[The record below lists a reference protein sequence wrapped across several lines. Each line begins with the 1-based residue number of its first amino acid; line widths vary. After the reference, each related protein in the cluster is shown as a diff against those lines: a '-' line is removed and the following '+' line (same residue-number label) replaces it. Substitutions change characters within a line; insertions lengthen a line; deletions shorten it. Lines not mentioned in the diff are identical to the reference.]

1 MKKLLAA
8 LFVSAAFAGAPSFAM
23 AQATAPAAAATP
35 TAAVDPQ
42 TTAAVKQMLDAM
54 EVRKMMTASFAEM
67 QKALPQMMRA
77 QVGAVINADTSMDAA
92 KKQEALAKVEQ
103 ILPGAVDAVAKVF
116 RDPAL
121 IDEMMAEMVPLYANN
136 YTTAEI
142 KELTRFYGTP
152 LGRKMLALTPRLSA
166 ESMAIGQRI
175 VTPRLNN
182 LMQDIMQAAAQ
193 AK

>member
-8 LFVSAAFAGAPSFAM
+8 VAVSAAFASIPSFAM
-23 AQATAPAAAATP
+23 AQAGATAAPAAAK
-35 TAAVDPQ
+35 AVDPQ

-54 EVRKMMTASFAEM
+54 EVRKMLSASFAEM
-67 QKALPQMMRA
+67 QKTLPQMMRA
-77 QVGAVINADTSMDAA
+77 QVTAMINADTSLDAA
-92 KKQEALAKVEQ
+92 RKQDAMAKVEKV
-103 ILPGAVDAVAKVF
+103 LPGAAEAVAKVF

-142 KELTRFYGTP
+142 RQLTDFYATP
-152 LGRKMLALTPRLSA
+152 LGRKMLALTPRLSS
-166 ESMAIGQRI
+166 ESMAIGQRL
-175 VTPRLNN
+175 VAPRLNT
-182 LMQDIMQAAAQ
+182 LMQDVMQAAAQ

>member
-8 LFVSAAFAGAPSFAM
+8 VALSTAFAGVPSFAM
-23 AQATAPAAAATP
+23 AQATAPAAASA

-54 EVRKMMTASFAEM
+54 EVRKMMAASFAEM

-92 KKQEALAKVEQ
+92 RKQEALAKVEQ

>member
-8 LFVSAAFAGAPSFAM
+8 VAVSAAFAGIPSFAM
-23 AQATAPAAAATP
+23 AQATAPAAATAT
-35 TAAVDPQ
+35 VDPQ

-54 EVRKMMTASFAEM
+54 EVRKMLVASFAEM
-67 QKALPQMMRA
+67 QKTLPQMMRA
-77 QVGAVINADTSMDAA
+77 QVTAVINADTSLDAA
-92 KKQEALAKVEQ
+92 KKQEAMAKVEQ
-103 ILPGAVDAVAKVF
+103 ILPGAVEAIAKVF

-142 KELTRFYGTP
+142 KQLTAFYATP

-166 ESMAIGQRI
+166 ESMAIGQRL
-175 VTPRLNN
+175 VAPRLNT

>member
-8 LFVSAAFAGAPSFAM
+8 VAVSAAFAGIPSVAM
-23 AQATAPAAAATP
+23 AQASAPAAAAAT
-35 TAAVDPQ
+35 VDPQ

-54 EVRKMMTASFAEM
+54 EVRKMLVASFAEM
-67 QKALPQMMRA
+67 QKTLPQMMRA
-77 QVGAVINADTSMDAA
+77 QVTAVINADTSLDAA
-92 KKQEALAKVEQ
+92 KKQAAMAKVEQ
-103 ILPGAVDAVAKVF
+103 ILPGAVEAIAKVF

-136 YTTAEI
+136 YSTAEI
-142 KELTRFYGTP
+142 KQLSAFYATP

-166 ESMAIGQRI
+166 ESMAIGQRL
-175 VTPRLNN
+175 VTPRLNT

>member
-8 LFVSAAFAGAPSFAM
+8 VAVSAAFAGIPSFAM
-23 AQATAPAAAATP
+23 AQATAPAAAA
-35 TAAVDPQ
+35 VDPQ
-42 TTAAVKQMLDAM
+42 ATAAVKQMLDAM
-54 EVRKMMTASFAEM
+54 EVRKMLVASFAEM
-67 QKALPQMMRA
+67 QKTLPQMMRA
-77 QVGAVINADTSMDAA
+77 QVTAMVNADTSLDAA
-92 KKQEALAKVEQ
+92 KKQEAMAKVEKV
-103 ILPGAVDAVAKVF
+103 LPGAAEAVAKVF

-142 KELTRFYGTP
+142 KQLTAFYATP
-152 LGRKMLALTPRLSA
+152 LGRKMLALTPRLSS
-166 ESMAIGQRI
+166 ESMAIGQRL
-175 VTPRLNN
+175 VAPRLNT

>member
-8 LFVSAAFAGAPSFAM
+8 VAVSAALAGIPSFAM
-23 AQATAPAAAATP
+23 AQATVPAAATAT
-35 TAAVDPQ
+35 VDPQ

-54 EVRKMMTASFAEM
+54 EVRKMLVASFAEM
-67 QKALPQMMRA
+67 QKTLPQMMRA
-77 QVGAVINADTSMDAA
+77 QVTAMINADTSLDAA
-92 KKQEALAKVEQ
+92 RKQEAMARVEKV
-103 ILPGAVDAVAKVF
+103 LPGAAEAVAKVF

-142 KELTRFYGTP
+142 KQLTAFYATP
-152 LGRKMLALTPRLSA
+152 LGRKMLALTPRLSS
-166 ESMAIGQRI
+166 ESMAIGQRL
-175 VTPRLNN
+175 VTPRLNT

>member
-8 LFVSAAFAGAPSFAM
+8 VAVSAALAGIPSFAM
-23 AQATAPAAAATP
+23 AQATVPAAATA

-54 EVRKMMTASFAEM
+54 EVRKMLVASFAEM
-67 QKALPQMMRA
+67 QKTLPQMMRA
-77 QVGAVINADTSMDAA
+77 QVTAMVNADTSLDAA
-92 KKQEALAKVEQ
+92 RKQEAMVKVEKV
-103 ILPGAVDAVAKVF
+103 LPGAAEAVAKVF

-142 KELTRFYGTP
+142 KQLTDFYATP
-152 LGRKMLALTPRLSA
+152 LGRKMLALTPRLSS
-166 ESMAIGQRI
+166 ESMAIGQRL
-175 VTPRLNN
+175 VTPRLNT

>member
-8 LFVSAAFAGAPSFAM
+8 VAVSAALAGIPSFAM
-23 AQATAPAAAATP
+23 AQATAPAAATAT
-35 TAAVDPQ
+35 VDPQ

-54 EVRKMMTASFAEM
+54 EVRKMLVASFAEM
-67 QKALPQMMRA
+67 QKTLPQMMRA
-77 QVGAVINADTSMDAA
+77 QVTAMVNADTSLDAA
-92 KKQEALAKVEQ
+92 RKQEAMAKVEKV
-103 ILPGAVDAVAKVF
+103 LPGAAEAVAKVF

-142 KELTRFYGTP
+142 KQLTAFYATP
-152 LGRKMLALTPRLSA
+152 LGRKMLALTPRLSS
-166 ESMAIGQRI
+166 ESMAIGQRL
-175 VTPRLNN
+175 VTPRLNT